1 MNSNDEFLNK
11 LYYGEICP
19 AEELNKELPG
29 LQEAMDQYHSLID
42 QLLGQI
48 SEEAEKTYSL
58 LSNARSEVESILRR
72 EDFKKGFR
80 MGAACMRECFPTEK
94 NK

>member
-1 MNSNDEFLNK
+1 MNSKDEFLDK

-19 AEELNKELPG
+19 AEEVNEELPG
-29 LQEAMDQYHSLID
+29 LQEAMDRYHSLID
-42 QLLGQI
+42 QLIGQI

-58 LSNARSEVESILRR
+58 LSDARADVEAILRR

-80 MGAACMRECFPTEK
+80 MGAACMKECFPTEK